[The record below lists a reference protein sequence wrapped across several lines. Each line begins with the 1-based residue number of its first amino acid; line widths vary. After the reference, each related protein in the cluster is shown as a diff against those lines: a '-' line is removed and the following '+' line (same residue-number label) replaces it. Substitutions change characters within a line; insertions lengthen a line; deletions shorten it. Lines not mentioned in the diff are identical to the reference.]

1 MTTGIMQEQNN
12 LEKHI
17 EKQMGC
23 MSGFLQIFDR
33 HQILTGKRIHSA
45 KRLPPA
51 TAVESTPESEKSVV
65 SASPSV
71 SKELEKQQQARS
83 APSPERPKQQSQ
95 LPELR
100 SPVPESATPSE
111 TPPPPPKSPLPF
123 PVFELKEGTKSSWKF
138 SREAPRLSLD
148 SRAVVD
154 AKGSLKPREIR
165 TNGAFSSSNRCEA
178 VESDKQS
185 NSKSPSVIARLMGLE
200 SLQDSDPEPGKKAEL
215 RRSASESR
223 VSRDLF
229 QYGNNFNFQVMRPT
243 NQNMNSQSNN
253 VPNNVIRENVGYAV
267 AKETH
272 RFGDRPVRNHNHNAK
287 TEVAR
292 TVSYRGMAQRKSFFD
307 SADFFPEQAKRGVSI
322 YGEIE
327 KRLRM
332 RGIEEPSKDL
342 ETLKHIL
349 EALQLKGLLHSKKA
363 KNQMSHQNFVY
374 DRNGESPIIVMKP
387 ARSPVSRISRGG
399 NESPPSS
406 FRSRPGPRRN
416 TNEVSPA
423 VSPRRDRPEIDRNGR
438 YQARGRNA
446 NSPTRSESSPSRRR
460 IDSVENRRVSPV
472 QSPKVSARRIGS
484 SDQPITSRS
493 PRMKKPT
500 AEIYQK
506 DDKVFSN
513 PAEDESYSST
523 TVSESSISTSSQTDI
538 ERLKVEEY
546 KEGRS
551 LLERCDKLLHSIAEI
566 TATELQPSPVSVL
579 DSSFYKDESSS
590 PSPVMKR
597 SIDFKDQPV
606 ELEDDIW
613 SLAMSSLESKSEHKS
628 DDCDFVYIS
637 EILRASIYSPEDSDI
652 FLLLEKQQ
660 YLKGKDTSK
669 VSRLQR
675 RLIFDTI
682 NEILDRNRQLPPWKP
697 NSWTS
702 SASLQ
707 PIWSEFQRIQERD
720 ASEDMFEVICGV
732 LRKDL
737 VMGDAI
743 SGWVDCPI
751 EMSEAVLDIERLIFK
766 DLIGE
771 TIGDLAVL
779 SRDCNKV
786 SALRRKLMF

>member
-1 MTTGIMQEQNN
+1 MATGIMQEQNK

-17 EKQMGC
+17 DKQM
-23 MSGFLQIFDR
+23 
-33 HQILTGKRIHSA
+33 
-45 KRLPPA
+45 
-51 TAVESTPESEKSVV
+51 
-65 SASPSV
+65 
-71 SKELEKQQQARS
+71 ELEKQQQARS

-100 SPVPESATPSE
+100 SPMPESATPSE
-111 TPPPPPKSPLPF
+111 TPPPPTKSPLPF

-165 TNGAFSSSNRCEA
+165 TKGAFLSSNRCEA

-200 SLQDSDPEPGKKAEL
+200 SLKDSDPEPVKKAEL

-229 QYGNNFNFQVMRPT
+229 QYGNNFNFQVTRPT
-243 NQNMNSQSNN
+243 NQNLNSQSNN
-253 VPNNVIRENVGYAV
+253 ASNNAIRENVGYAV
-267 AKETH
+267 ANETH
-272 RFGDRPVRNHNHNAK
+272 RFGDRPVRNHNHNVK
-287 TEVAR
+287 TEAAR

-327 KRLRM
+327 RRLRM
-332 RGIEEPSKDL
+332 RGIEEPFKDL
-342 ETLKHIL
+342 DTSKHIL

-374 DRNGESPIIVMKP
+374 DRNGESPIVVMKP
-387 ARSPVSRISRGG
+387 ARSPANRISRGG

-423 VSPRRDRPEIDRNGR
+423 VSPRRDWPEMDRNGR

-446 NSPTRSESSPSRRR
+446 NSPTRSESNVRSPSRRR

-472 QSPKVSARRIGS
+472 QSPKISARRIGS

-493 PRMKKPT
+493 PRMKKAT
-500 AEIYQK
+500 AEIFQK
-506 DDKVFSN
+506 DDKAFSN

-538 ERLKVEEY
+538 ERLKVEEC

-566 TATELQPSPVSVL
+566 TATELQPN
-579 DSSFYKDESSS
+579 
-590 PSPVMKR
+590 
-597 SIDFKDQPV
+597 QPV

-613 SLAMSSLESKSEHKS
+613 SLAMSSLESKS

-637 EILRASIYSPEDSDI
+637 EILRASIYLPEDADI

-682 NEILDRNRQLPPWKP
+682 NEILDRNGQLPPWKP

-707 PIWSEFQRIQERD
+707 QIWSEFQRIQERD
-720 ASEDMFEVICGV
+720 ESEDLFEVICGV

-737 VMGDAI
+737 VMGDTI

-779 SRDCNKV
+779 SGDCNKV
-786 SALRRKLMF
+786 SALRRKLVF

>member
-1 MTTGIMQEQNN
+1 MEGKLICMQISQ
-12 LEKHI
+12 
-17 EKQMGC
+17 
-23 MSGFLQIFDR
+23 
-33 HQILTGKRIHSA
+33 
-45 KRLPPA
+45 
-51 TAVESTPESEKSVV
+51 AVESTPESEKSMA

-111 TPPPPPKSPLPF
+111 IPPPPTKSPLPF

-165 TNGAFSSSNRCEA
+165 TNGAFLSSNRREA

-200 SLQDSDPEPGKKAEL
+200 SLQDSDPEPVKQAEL

-229 QYGNNFNFQVMRPT
+229 QYGNNFNFQVRPT
-243 NQNMNSQSNN
+243 NQNLNSQSNN
-253 VPNNVIRENVGYAV
+253 ASNNVIRENVGYAV

-272 RFGDRPVRNHNHNAK
+272 RFGDRPVRNHNHNVK
-287 TEVAR
+287 TEATR
-292 TVSYRGMAQRKSFFD
+292 TVSYRGMAQRKSFVD
-307 SADFFPEQAKRGVSI
+307 SADFFPEQAKRGVLI

-327 KRLRM
+327 RRLRM

-374 DRNGESPIIVMKP
+374 DRNGESPIVVMKP
-387 ARSPVSRISRGG
+387 ARSPANRFSRGG

-446 NSPTRSESSPSRRR
+446 NSPTRSESNVSSPSRRR

-538 ERLKVEEY
+538 EVHHNY
-546 KEGRS
+546 
-551 LLERCDKLLHSIAEI
+551 
-566 TATELQPSPVSVL
+566 
-579 DSSFYKDESSS
+579 Y
-590 PSPVMKR
+590 
-597 SIDFKDQPV
+597 
-606 ELEDDIW
+606 
-613 SLAMSSLESKSEHKS
+613 
-628 DDCDFVYIS
+628 
-637 EILRASIYSPEDSDI
+637 
-652 FLLLEKQQ
+652 
-660 YLKGKDTSK
+660 
-669 VSRLQR
+669 
-675 RLIFDTI
+675 
-682 NEILDRNRQLPPWKP
+682 
-697 NSWTS
+697 
-702 SASLQ
+702 
-707 PIWSEFQRIQERD
+707 
-720 ASEDMFEVICGV
+720 
-732 LRKDL
+732 
-737 VMGDAI
+737 
-743 SGWVDCPI
+743 
-751 EMSEAVLDIERLIFK
+751 
-766 DLIGE
+766 
-771 TIGDLAVL
+771 
-779 SRDCNKV
+779 
-786 SALRRKLMF
+786 

>member
-1 MTTGIMQEQNN
+1 MTTGIMQEQNK

-17 EKQMGC
+17 DKQMGC

-33 HQILTGKRIHSA
+33 HQILPGKRFYSA

-51 TAVESTPESEKSVV
+51 TAVESAPESEKSVV

-100 SPVPESATPSE
+100 SPMPESATPSE
-111 TPPPPPKSPLPF
+111 TPPPPTKSPLPF

-165 TNGAFSSSNRCEA
+165 TNGAFLSPNRCEA

-200 SLQDSDPEPGKKAEL
+200 SLKDSDPEPVKKAEL

-229 QYGNNFNFQVMRPT
+229 QYGNNFNFQVTRPT
-243 NQNMNSQSNN
+243 NQNLNSQSNN
-253 VPNNVIRENVGYAV
+253 ASNNAIRENVGYAV
-267 AKETH
+267 ANETH
-272 RFGDRPVRNHNHNAK
+272 RFGDRPVRNHNHNVK
-287 TEVAR
+287 TEAAR

-327 KRLRM
+327 RRLKM

-374 DRNGESPIIVMKP
+374 DRNGESPIVVMKP
-387 ARSPVSRISRGG
+387 ARSPANRISRGG

-423 VSPRRDRPEIDRNGR
+423 VSPRRDWPEIDRNGR

-446 NSPTRSESSPSRRR
+446 NSPTRSESNVRSPSRRR

-493 PRMKKPT
+493 PRMKKVT
-500 AEIYQK
+500 AEIFQK

-538 ERLKVEEY
+538 ERLKVEEN

-566 TATELQPSPVSVL
+566 TATELQPSPISVL

-613 SLAMSSLESKSEHKS
+613 SLAMSSLESKS

-637 EILRASIYSPEDSDI
+637 EILRASIYLPEDADI

-682 NEILDRNRQLPPWKP
+682 NEILDRNGQLPPWKP

-707 PIWSEFQRIQERD
+707 QIWSEFQRIQERD
-720 ASEDMFEVICGV
+720 ESEDLFEVICGV

-737 VMGDAI
+737 VMGDTI

-779 SRDCNKV
+779 SGDCNKV
-786 SALRRKLMF
+786 SALRRKLVF